1 MAHDFKLHEETSG
14 LPIQRKKTPRGI
26 IGLLIKSG
34 IVKTEGQA
42 NGLMVLIV
50 VVGISAIIYI
60 NLKTFGA

>member
-50 VVGISAIIYI
+50 VVGIGAIIYI